1 MGLDEWRARIDE
13 IDRQLLRLLN
23 QRAQLSLEIG
33 RAKRESGES
42 VLVPEREQEI
52 LDELARLNPGP
63 LPPGAIRA
71 IWSEVLSA
79 SRGLQRP
86 FRAAYLGPQGT
97 NTHLAALRHFGSSAE
112 LLSARG
118 IPEVFDE
125 VERGRADVGV
135 VPIENSSEGVVN
147 HTLDGLIDS
156 ELLICGEVSL
166 EIHHHLLSR
175 ATDLGDIKRVFS
187 HPQALAQCRGW
198 LNRHLPDAEVVEM
211 ASTSAAAEQA
221 ALDAATAAVA
231 SELAGRLHGI
241 TLLRE
246 RIEDHANNVT
256 RFLVIG
262 RRAAGRTG
270 RDKTSVL
277 FSIRDEVGTL
287 YRILEPFAT
296 ARLSLTKIES
306 RPTRRRPW
314 EYVFFVDFEG
324 HRDDPVTQGVLA
336 AVRERCLFLKVLGSY
351 PAALEVARS

>member
-1 MGLDEWRARIDE
+1 MGLDEWRARIDG
-13 IDRQLLRLLN
+13 IGRQLLRLLN
-23 QRAQLSLEIG
+23 QRAELSLEIG
-33 RAKRESGES
+33 RAKRESGEPI
-42 VLVPEREQEI
+42 LVPEREQEI

-71 IWSEVLSA
+71 IWTEVLSA
-79 SRGLQRP
+79 SRRLQRP
-86 FRAAYLGPQGT
+86 FRVAYLGPPGT
-97 NTHLAALRHFGSSAE
+97 NTHMAALRHFGSGAE
-112 LLSARG
+112 LLPARG
-118 IPEVFDE
+118 IPEVFEE
-125 VERGRADVGV
+125 VERGRADVGM

-156 ELLICGEVSL
+156 ELLICGEVSID
-166 EIHHHLLSR
+166 IHHHLLSR
-175 ATDLGDIKRVFS
+175 APDLGDIKRVFS

-198 LNRHLPDAEVVEM
+198 LNRHLPNAEVVEM
-211 ASTSAAAEQA
+211 ASTSLAAEQA

-241 TLLRE
+241 PALRE
-246 RIEDHANNVT
+246 RIEDYANNVT
-256 RFLVIG
+256 RFLAIG
-262 RRAAGRTG
+262 RRAVGRTG

-351 PAALEVARS
+351 PAAA

>member
-13 IDRQLLRLLN
+13 IDRQLLRLLS
-23 QRAQLSLEIG
+23 QRAELSLEIG
-33 RAKRESGES
+33 RAKRESGEP
-42 VLVPEREQEI
+42 VLVPQREQEI
-52 LDELARLNPGP
+52 LEELARLNPGP
-63 LPPGAIRA
+63 LSAGAIRA

-79 SRGLQRP
+79 SRCLQRP
-86 FRAAYLGPQGT
+86 FRVSYLGPPGT

-112 LLSARG
+112 FRPVRG
-118 IPEVFDE
+118 IAEVFEE
-125 VERGRADVGV
+125 VERGRAEVGL
-135 VPIENSSEGVVN
+135 VPIENSTEGVVN

-175 ATDLGDIKRVFS
+175 AADLAEIKRVFS

-198 LNRHLPDAEVVEM
+198 LARHLPDADVVEM
-211 ASTSAAAEQA
+211 PSTTVAAEQA
-221 ALDAATAAVA
+221 VLDASTAAVA
-231 SELAGRLHGI
+231 SELAGQLYRLQP
-241 TLLRE
+241 LRE
-246 RIEDHANNVT
+246 RIEDHANNMT

-262 RRAAGRTG
+262 RQAAGRTG
-270 RDKTSVL
+270 RDKTSIL

-287 YRILEPFAT
+287 HRILEPFAS

-351 PAALEVARS
+351 PIAV

>member
-1 MGLDEWRARIDE
+1 M
-13 IDRQLLRLLN
+13 
-23 QRAQLSLEIG
+23 
-33 RAKRESGES
+33 
-42 VLVPEREQEI
+42 
-52 LDELARLNPGP
+52 
-63 LPPGAIRA
+63 
-71 IWSEVLSA
+71 
-79 SRGLQRP
+79 
-86 FRAAYLGPQGT
+86 
-97 NTHLAALRHFGSSAE
+97 SAE
-112 LLSARG
+112 FLPVRS
-118 IPEVFDE
+118 IPEVFEE
-125 VERGRADVGV
+125 VERGRAEVGV

-147 HTLDGLIDS
+147 HTLDGLVDS
-156 ELLICGEVSL
+156 ELLICGEASL

-175 ATDLGDIKRVFS
+175 ATELGEIKRVFS

-198 LNRHLPDAEVVEM
+198 LVRHLPDAEVVEA

-221 ALDAATAAVA
+221 SHDAATAAVA
-231 SELAGRLHGI
+231 TELASQLYRVPV
-241 TLLRE
+241 LRE

-256 RFLVIG
+256 RFFVIG

-270 RDKTSVL
+270 RDKTSIL

-351 PAALEVARS
+351 PVAV

>member
-1 MGLDEWRARIDE
+1 MGLDEWRSRIDE
-13 IDRQLLRLLN
+13 IDRQLLRLLS
-23 QRAQLSLEIG
+23 QRAELSLEIG
-33 RAKRESGES
+33 RAKRQSGEP

-52 LDELARLNPGP
+52 LDELTRLNSGP
-63 LPPGAIRA
+63 LPPGAVRA
-71 IWSEVLSA
+71 IWSEILSV

-86 FRAAYLGPQGT
+86 FRVAYLGPQGT
-97 NTHLAALRHFGSSAE
+97 NTHLAGVRQFGSSAE
-112 LLSARG
+112 FVPVRG

-166 EIHHHLLSR
+166 EIHHNLLSR
-175 ATDLGDIKRVFS
+175 SAELADVKRVFS

-198 LNRHLPDAEVVEM
+198 LNRHLPDAEVVEIT
-211 ASTSAAAEQA
+211 STSAAAEQA
-221 ALDAATAAVA
+221 ALDASTAAIA
-231 SELAGRLHGI
+231 SELAGQLYRVPV
-241 TLLRE
+241 LRE
-246 RIEDHANNVT
+246 RIEDYANNVT
-256 RFLVIG
+256 RFLAIG

-270 RDKTSVL
+270 RDKTSIL

-287 YRILEPFAT
+287 HRILEPFAS

-314 EYVFFVDFEG
+314 EYVFFVDFQG

-351 PAALEVARS
+351 PVMA

>member
-1 MGLDEWRARIDE
+1 MGLDEWRARIDD

-23 QRAQLSLEIG
+23 QRAELSLEIG
-33 RAKRESGES
+33 RAKRESGEA

-52 LDELARLNPGP
+52 LEELARLNPGP
-63 LPPGAIRA
+63 LSGGAVRS
-71 IWSEVLSA
+71 IWSEILSA
-79 SRGLQRP
+79 SRGLQQS
-86 FRAAYLGPQGT
+86 FRVAYFGPQGT
-97 NTHLAALRHFGSSAE
+97 YTHLAALRHFGSSAE
-112 LLSARG
+112 FLPVRS
-118 IPEVFDE
+118 ISEVFEE

-156 ELLICGEVSL
+156 ELLICGEASL
-166 EIHHHLLSR
+166 EIHHNLLSL
-175 ATDLGDIKRVFS
+175 AGNLDAVKRVFS

-198 LNRHLPDAEVVEM
+198 LGRHLPDAEVVEM
-211 ASTSAAAEQA
+211 QSTSTAVEQA
-221 ALDAATAAVA
+221 VLDAATAAVA
-231 SELAGRLHGI
+231 SELAGHLYRVPVLCD
-241 TLLRE
+241 
-246 RIEDHANNVT
+246 RIEDYANNVT
-256 RFLVIG
+256 RFLVMG

-270 RDKTSVL
+270 RDKTSIL

-314 EYVFFVDFEG
+314 EYVFFVDFQG

-351 PAALEVARS
+351 PVLG

>member
-1 MGLDEWRARIDE
+1 MGLDEWRSRIDE
-13 IDRQLLRLLN
+13 IDRQLLRLLS
-23 QRAQLSLEIG
+23 QRAELSLEIG
-33 RAKRESGES
+33 RAKRQSGEP

-52 LDELARLNPGP
+52 LDELTRLNSGP
-63 LPPGAIRA
+63 LPPGAVRA
-71 IWSEVLSA
+71 IWSEILSV

-86 FRAAYLGPQGT
+86 FRVAYLGPQGT
-97 NTHLAALRHFGSSAE
+97 NTHLAGVRQFGSSAE
-112 LLSARG
+112 FVPVRG

-166 EIHHHLLSR
+166 EIHHNLLSR
-175 ATDLGDIKRVFS
+175 AAELADVKRVFS

-198 LNRHLPDAEVVEM
+198 LNRHLPDAEVVEIT
-211 ASTSAAAEQA
+211 STSAAAEQA
-221 ALDAATAAVA
+221 ALDASTAAIA
-231 SELAGRLHGI
+231 SELAGQLYRVPV
-241 TLLRE
+241 LRE
-246 RIEDHANNVT
+246 RIEDYANNVT
-256 RFLVIG
+256 RFLAIG

-270 RDKTSVL
+270 RDKTSIL

-287 YRILEPFAT
+287 HRILEPFAS

-351 PAALEVARS
+351 PVMA

>member
-13 IDRQLLRLLN
+13 IDRQLLGLLS
-23 QRAQLSLEIG
+23 QRAELSLEIG
-33 RAKRESGES
+33 RAKRESGEP
-42 VLVPEREQEI
+42 VLVPQREQEI

-63 LPPGAIRA
+63 LSAGAIRA

-79 SRGLQRP
+79 SRCLQRP
-86 FRAAYLGPQGT
+86 FRVSYLGPPGT

-112 LLSARG
+112 FVPVRG
-118 IPEVFDE
+118 IPDVFEE
-125 VERGRADVGV
+125 VERDRTEVGL
-135 VPIENSSEGVVN
+135 VPVENSSEGVVN

-175 ATDLGDIKRVFS
+175 AADLGEIKRVYS

-198 LNRHLPDAEVVEM
+198 LGRHLPDAEVVEM
-211 ASTSAAAEQA
+211 PSTSVAAEQA
-221 ALDAATAAVA
+221 ALDTTTAAVA
-231 SELAGRLHGI
+231 SELAGQLYRLQP
-241 TLLRE
+241 LRE

-262 RRAAGRTG
+262 RRPAGRTG
-270 RDKTSVL
+270 RDKTSIL

-287 YRILEPFAT
+287 HRILEPFAS

-324 HRDDPVTQGVLA
+324 HRDEPVTQGVLA

-351 PAALEVARS
+351 PIAV

>member
-23 QRAQLSLEIG
+23 QRAALSLEIG
-33 RAKRESGES
+33 RAKRESGEP

-63 LPPGAIRA
+63 LPAEAIRA

-79 SRGLQRP
+79 SRCLQRP
-86 FRAAYLGPQGT
+86 FRVSYLGPPGT

-112 LLSARG
+112 ALPVRS
-118 IPEVFDE
+118 IPEVFEE

-156 ELLICGEVSL
+156 ELLICGEASL
-166 EIHHHLLSR
+166 EVHHHLLSR
-175 ATDLGDIKRVFS
+175 AAELSEVKRVFS
-187 HPQALAQCRGW
+187 HPQALAQCREW
-198 LNRHLPDAEVVEM
+198 LNRHLPDAEVVETP
-211 ASTSAAAEQA
+211 STSVAAEQA
-221 ALDAATAAVA
+221 VQDPAGAAVA
-231 SELAGRLHGI
+231 SELAGRLYQ
-241 TLLRE
+241 LPALQE

-296 ARLSLTKIES
+296 ARLNLTKIES

-351 PAALEVARS
+351 PIAV

>member
-1 MGLDEWRARIDE
+1 
-13 IDRQLLRLLN
+13 LLN
-23 QRAQLSLEIG
+23 QRADLSLEIG
-33 RAKRESGES
+33 RAKRETGEP
-42 VLVPEREQEI
+42 VLVPEREQGI

-63 LPPGAIRA
+63 LPGGAIRA
-71 IWSEVLSA
+71 IWSEILSA
-79 SRGLQRP
+79 SRCLQRA
-86 FRAAYLGPQGT
+86 FRVSYLGPSGT

-112 LLSARG
+112 FLPVRS
-118 IPEVFDE
+118 IPEVFEE

-175 ATDLGDIKRVFS
+175 AADLGEIKQVFS

-198 LNRHLPDAEVVEM
+198 LSRHLPDAETVESP
-211 ASTSAAAEQA
+211 STSWAAEPGALEA
-221 ALDAATAAVA
+221 APPALARAGA
-231 SELAGRLHGI
+231 SALYRVPV
-241 TLLRE
+241 LRE
-246 RIEDHANNVT
+246 RIEDHSNNVT
-256 RFLVIG
+256 RFFVIG

-270 RDKTSVL
+270 RDKTSIL
-277 FSIRDEVGTL
+277 FSIRDEVGTP

-306 RPTRRRPW
+306 RPTRRRHW

-324 HRDDPVTQGVLA
+324 HRDDPLTQGVLA

-351 PAALEVARS
+351 PVAV

>member
-13 IDRQLLRLLN
+13 IDRQLLGLLN
-23 QRAQLSLEIG
+23 QRAELSLEIG
-33 RAKRESGES
+33 RAKRESGEP
-42 VLVPEREQEI
+42 VLVPEREQGI

-63 LPPGAIRA
+63 LSGGAIRA
-71 IWSEVLSA
+71 IWSEILSA
-79 SRGLQRP
+79 SRCLQRP
-86 FRAAYLGPQGT
+86 FRVSYLGPSGT
-97 NTHLAALRHFGSSAE
+97 YTHLAALRHFGSSAE
-112 LLSARG
+112 LLPVRS
-118 IPEVFDE
+118 IPAVFEE

-135 VPIENSSEGVVN
+135 VPSETSSAGVVN
-147 HTLDGLIDS
+147 HTLDGLVDS
-156 ELLICGEVSL
+156 ELLISGEASL

-175 ATDLGDIKRVFS
+175 ATELGEVKRVFS

-198 LNRHLPDAEVVEM
+198 LARHLPNAEVVES

-221 ALDAATAAVA
+221 AHDAAAGAVA
-231 SELAGRLHGI
+231 SELASELYRVPVLC
-241 TLLRE
+241 E

-256 RFLVIG
+256 RFFVIG

-270 RDKTSVL
+270 RDKTSIL

-287 YRILEPFAT
+287 HRILEPFAV

-351 PAALEVARS
+351 PAAA

>member
-13 IDRQLLRLLN
+13 IDRQLLGLLN
-23 QRAQLSLEIG
+23 QRAALSLEIG
-33 RAKRESGES
+33 RAKREAGEP
-42 VLVPEREQEI
+42 VLVPEREQGI

-63 LPPGAIRA
+63 LPGGAIRA
-71 IWSEVLSA
+71 IWSEILSA
-79 SRGLQRP
+79 SRCLQRP
-86 FRAAYLGPQGT
+86 FRVSYLGPSGT

-112 LLSARG
+112 LLPVRS
-118 IPEVFDE
+118 IPEVFEE

-156 ELLICGEVSL
+156 ELLICGEASL

-175 ATDLGDIKRVFS
+175 ATELAAIKRVFS

-198 LNRHLPDAEVVEM
+198 LARHLPEVEVVET
-211 ASTSAAAEQA
+211 ASTSVAAEQA
-221 ALDAATAAVA
+221 VLDAGTAAVA
-231 SELAGRLHGI
+231 SELASRLYR
-241 TLLRE
+241 LPVLRE

-256 RFLVIG
+256 RFFVIG

-270 RDKTSVL
+270 RDKTSIL

-287 YRILEPFAT
+287 YRILEPFAA

-351 PAALEVARS
+351 PVAA

>member
-13 IDRQLLRLLN
+13 IDRQLLRLLS
-23 QRAQLSLEIG
+23 QRAELSLEIG
-33 RAKRESGES
+33 RAKRESGEP
-42 VLVPEREQEI
+42 VLVPQREQEI
-52 LDELARLNPGP
+52 LEELARLNPGP
-63 LPPGAIRA
+63 LSARAIRA

-79 SRGLQRP
+79 SRCLQRP
-86 FRAAYLGPQGT
+86 FRVSYLGPPGT

-112 LLSARG
+112 FLPVRG
-118 IPEVFDE
+118 IAEVFEE
-125 VERGRADVGV
+125 VERGRAEVGL
-135 VPIENSSEGVVN
+135 VPIENSTEGVVN

-175 ATDLGDIKRVFS
+175 AADLAEIKRVFS

-198 LNRHLPDAEVVEM
+198 LARHLPDADVVEM
-211 ASTSAAAEQA
+211 PSTTVAAEQA
-221 ALDAATAAVA
+221 VLDASTAAVA
-231 SELAGRLHGI
+231 SELAGQLYRLQP
-241 TLLRE
+241 LRE
-246 RIEDHANNVT
+246 RIEDHANNMT

-262 RRAAGRTG
+262 RQAAGRTG
-270 RDKTSVL
+270 RDKTSIL

-287 YRILEPFAT
+287 HRILEPFAS

-324 HRDDPVTQGVLA
+324 HRDDPVAQGVLA

-351 PAALEVARS
+351 PIAV

>member
-13 IDRQLLRLLN
+13 IDRQLLRLLS
-23 QRAQLSLEIG
+23 QRAELSLEIG
-33 RAKRESGES
+33 RAKRESGEP

-52 LDELARLNPGP
+52 LDELARLNSGP
-63 LPPGAIRA
+63 LPAGAVRA
-71 IWSEVLSA
+71 IWSEILSA

-86 FRAAYLGPQGT
+86 FRVAYLGPQGT
-97 NTHLAALRHFGSSAE
+97 YTHLAGLRHFGSSAE
-112 LLSARG
+112 FLPVRG

-156 ELLICGEVSL
+156 ELLICGEASL
-166 EIHHHLLSR
+166 EIHHNLLSR
-175 ATDLGDIKRVFS
+175 AADLADVKRVFS

-198 LNRHLPDAEVVEM
+198 LNRNVPDAEVVEM
-211 ASTSAAAEQA
+211 TSTSAAVEQT
-221 ALDAATAAVA
+221 ALDPTTAAIA
-231 SELAGRLHGI
+231 SELAGQLYRVPA
-241 TLLRE
+241 LRE
-246 RIEDHANNVT
+246 RIEDYANNVT
-256 RFLVIG
+256 RFLAVG

-270 RDKTSVL
+270 RDKTSIL

-287 YRILEPFAT
+287 HRILEPFAS

-351 PAALEVARS
+351 PVMA

>member
-13 IDRQLLRLLN
+13 IDRQLLRLLS
-23 QRAQLSLEIG
+23 QRAELSLEIG
-33 RAKRESGES
+33 RAKRESGEP
-42 VLVPEREQEI
+42 VLVPQREQEI
-52 LDELARLNPGP
+52 LEELARLNPGP
-63 LPPGAIRA
+63 LPAGAIRA

-79 SRGLQRP
+79 SRCLQRP
-86 FRAAYLGPQGT
+86 FRVSYLGPPGT

-112 LLSARG
+112 FLPVRG
-118 IPEVFDE
+118 IAEVFEE
-125 VERGRADVGV
+125 VERGRAEVGL
-135 VPIENSSEGVVN
+135 VPIENSTEGVVN

-175 ATDLGDIKRVFS
+175 AADLGEIKRVFS

-198 LNRHLPDAEVVEM
+198 LGRHLPDADVVEM
-211 ASTSAAAEQA
+211 PSTAVAAEQA
-221 ALDAATAAVA
+221 VLDASTAAVA
-231 SELAGRLHGI
+231 SELAGQLYRLQP
-241 TLLRE
+241 LRE
-246 RIEDHANNVT
+246 RIEDHANNMT
-256 RFLVIG
+256 RFLAIG
-262 RRAAGRTG
+262 RQAAGRTG
-270 RDKTSVL
+270 RDKTSIL

-287 YRILEPFAT
+287 HRILEPFAS

-351 PAALEVARS
+351 PIAV

>member
-1 MGLDEWRARIDE
+1 MGLDEWRARIDG

-23 QRAQLSLEIG
+23 QRAELSLEIG
-33 RAKRESGES
+33 RAKRESGEPI
-42 VLVPEREQEI
+42 LVPEREQEI

-71 IWSEVLSA
+71 IWTEVLSA
-79 SRGLQRP
+79 SRRLQRP
-86 FRAAYLGPQGT
+86 FRVAYLGPPGT
-97 NTHLAALRHFGSSAE
+97 NTHMAALRHFGSGAE
-112 LLSARG
+112 LLPARG
-118 IPEVFDE
+118 IPEVFEE
-125 VERGRADVGV
+125 VERGRADVGM

-156 ELLICGEVSL
+156 ELLICGEVSID
-166 EIHHHLLSR
+166 IHHHLLSR
-175 ATDLGDIKRVFS
+175 APDLGDIKRVFS

-198 LNRHLPDAEVVEM
+198 LNRHLPNAEVVEM
-211 ASTSAAAEQA
+211 ASTSLAAEQA

-241 TLLRE
+241 PALRE
-246 RIEDHANNVT
+246 RIEDYANNVT
-256 RFLVIG
+256 RFLAIG
-262 RRAAGRTG
+262 RRAVGRTG

-351 PAALEVARS
+351 PVAV

>member
-1 MGLDEWRARIDE
+1 MGLDEWRTRIDE
-13 IDRQLLRLLN
+13 IDRQLLRLLS
-23 QRAQLSLEIG
+23 QRAELSLEIG
-33 RAKRESGES
+33 RAKRQSGEP

-52 LDELARLNPGP
+52 LDELTRLNSGP
-63 LPPGAIRA
+63 LPPGAVRA
-71 IWSEVLSA
+71 IWSEILSA

-86 FRAAYLGPQGT
+86 FRVAYLGPQGT
-97 NTHLAALRHFGSSAE
+97 YTHLAGLRHFGSSAE
-112 LLSARG
+112 FLPVRG

-156 ELLICGEVSL
+156 ELLICGEASL
-166 EIHHHLLSR
+166 EIHHNLLSR
-175 ATDLGDIKRVFS
+175 AAELADVKRVFS
-187 HPQALAQCRGW
+187 HPQGLAQCREW
-198 LNRHLPDAEVVEM
+198 LNRNLPDAEVVEM
-211 ASTSAAAEQA
+211 TSTSAAVEQT
-221 ALDAATAAVA
+221 ALDPTTAAIA
-231 SELAGRLHGI
+231 SELAGQLYRVPA
-241 TLLRE
+241 LRE
-246 RIEDHANNVT
+246 RIEDYANNVT
-256 RFLVIG
+256 RFLAIG

-270 RDKTSVL
+270 RDKTSIL

-287 YRILEPFAT
+287 HRILEPFAS

-351 PAALEVARS
+351 PVMA

>member
-1 MGLDEWRARIDE
+1 MGLDEWRARIDD

-23 QRAQLSLEIG
+23 QRADLSLEIG
-33 RAKRESGES
+33 RAKRDSGES
-42 VLVPEREQEI
+42 ILVPEREQEI
-52 LDELARLNPGP
+52 LDELVRLNPGP
-63 LPPGAIRA
+63 LPAPAIRSL
-71 IWSEVLSA
+71 WSEILSA
-79 SRGLQRP
+79 SRSLQRP
-86 FRAAYLGPQGT
+86 FRVAYLGPRGT

-112 LLSARG
+112 FLPARG
-118 IPEVFDE
+118 IPDVFDE
-125 VERGRADVGV
+125 VERGVADVGV

-156 ELLICGEVSL
+156 DLLICGESSV
-166 EIHHHLLSR
+166 EIHHNLLAR

-198 LNRHLPDAEVVEM
+198 LARHLPDVQIVEM
-211 ASTSAAAEQA
+211 SSTSAAAEQA
-221 ALDAATAAVA
+221 AQDPSAAAVA
-231 SELAGRLHGI
+231 SELASQLYAVPA
-241 TLLRE
+241 LRE
-246 RIEDHANNVT
+246 RIEDYANNVT
-256 RFLVIG
+256 RFLIIG
-262 RRAAGRTG
+262 RRPAGRTG

-287 YRILEPFAT
+287 YRILEPFAA

-306 RPTRRRPW
+306 RPTRRKPW

-351 PAALEVARS
+351 PVLV